1 MDGFW
6 KAWRIIIVECFK
18 LILTS
23 CYSQLGLITQ
33 FSDEM
38 EGHKLLST
46 EFLKSFDENT
56 FWNNWTNYIEWVLVG
71 NKQRLF
77 IMNMVSFGKMR
88 FYLA

>member
-18 LILTS
+18 LILTL